1 MTHADLFSG
10 IGGFGLAARWA
21 GFETKFF
28 CEIDAFCKKVL
39 AKNFPNVPVFDDI
52 KNLDLSKE
60 HGSIDILTGGFPC
73 QPFST
78 MGKRKG
84 TSDNRSLWGEM
95 FRVVCELSPRFIVA
109 ENVSGLLTIEK
120 GMVFEQINLD
130 LGSKGYSVQTYIIPA
145 CAQNAPHRRDRVWI
159 IAHSDSLGH
168 KTNDRETFGY
178 HEIGNTPPQKQ
189 ERRYEQPGLIKSN
202 TFFTNFDGKRPQGQ
216 SGLQPEDYPRNY
228 WQREWIE
235 VAPELCRVGN
245 GIPDR
250 VDRLRGLGN
259 AIAPQIAYQ
268 IFESIKQSTL

>member
-1 MTHADLFSG
+1 MIHADLFSG

-39 AKNFPNVPVFDDI
+39 AKNFPDTPVFDDI

-60 HGSIDILTGGFPC
+60 HGTIDILTGGFPC

-95 FRVVCELSPRFIVA
+95 FRIICELSPRFIVA
-109 ENVSGLLTIEK
+109 ENVIGLLTIEG

-130 LGSKGYSVQTYIIPA
+130 LESKGYSVQTYIIPA

-159 IAHSDSLGH
+159 IAHSDSFRH
-168 KTNDRETFGY
+168 KTNDRETFSFNKS
-178 HEIGNTPPQKQ
+178 GNAPTQKQ
-189 ERRYEQPGLIKSN
+189 ERRNKQFGLIESN
-202 TFFTNFDGKRPQGQ
+202 TFFANTDGTRPQGQ
-216 SGLQPEDYPRNY
+216 SGLCAKDYTRNY

-235 VAPELCRVGN
+235 IAPRLCRVGN
-245 GIPDR
+245 GISNR

-259 AIAPQIAYQ
+259 AIVPQIAYQ
-268 IFESIKQSTL
+268 IFESIKQTL